1 MDFFFNLSTKAKLM
15 TCFAIVIIINLIV
28 SFSTLSTLH
37 SIYRNSVQIDA
48 TLNLAFNRIY
58 NIQTAVDQAKFVYA
72 NSFNSKNTRLNDT
85 QLRTEGPQALAEIE
99 QALSIL
105 NPDFMGTQEYHDDCI
120 GLRDNA
126 LTGIKVIRERVDPLL
141 NAGQLDEA
149 FDVFLVDAYPFFANA
164 TTHAAS
170 LYKQQTQA
178 CLALTN
184 SSKDPTMIY
193 VDVGLTIV
201 GVIVAIILALLMSGY
216 ISRSLTNQIAVLQLL
231 ADGDFSQH
239 IHEGYKDEFGH
250 SHDVLRNMRNSLN
263 NIINLT
269 KRECTRLQS
278 EMRQLQQVSHSI
290 AQTSSDIQNQ
300 AVTVA
305 AASDEMVSTTSDI
318 ARNCET
324 AANGS
329 NICKDITTEGLTMV
343 GRAVENIRQQADHT
357 KDNATKI
364 ESLAKQTHE
373 IGSIVSTID
382 DIAAQTNLLALNAAI
397 EAARAGEAGRGFAVV
412 ADEVRALASRTTAST
427 QEISKMVKNIQ
438 DEAAVATESIN
449 ASVANMDTVASDAQ
463 NVMNL
468 LDEITTH
475 VNDVNAQITQIATA
489 AEQQTTATSEIS
501 THMQN
506 VTQVTTDMSNNAE
519 SQYQQMETAYNDL
532 RKLID
537 ALSFFKTREG
547 EQPTTGTG
555 ATTMAKAVQSIES
568 NKA

>member
-72 NSFNSKNTRLNDT
+72 NGFNSKNTRLNDT
-85 QLRTEGPQALAEIE
+85 QLRTEGPQALAKIE

-164 TTHAAS
+164 TTHASS

-506 VTQVTTDMSNNAE
+506 VTQVTTEMSNNAE

-555 ATTMAKAVQSIES
+555 AATMAKAVHSIEDS
-568 NKA
+568 KA

>member
-15 TCFAIVIIINLIV
+15 TCFAIVILINLIV

-37 SIYRNSVQIDA
+37 SIYQNSVQIDA

-72 NSFNSKNTRLNDT
+72 SGLNSKNTRLNDT
-85 QLRTEGPQALAEIE
+85 QLRTEGPKALAEIE

-105 NPDFMGTQEYHDDCI
+105 NPDFMGTQEYRDDCI
-120 GLRDNA
+120 GLRDSA
-126 LTGIKVIRERVDPLL
+126 LTGIKVIREKVEPLL

-149 FDVFLVDAYPFFANA
+149 FDVFLVDAYPYFADA
-164 TTHAAS
+164 TTHAS
-170 LYKQQTQA
+170 NLYRQQTQA

-184 SSKDPTMIY
+184 SAKDPTMIY
-193 VDVGLTIV
+193 VDIGLTIV
-201 GVIVAIILALLMSGY
+201 SVIVAIILALLMSGY
-216 ISRSLTNQIAVLQLL
+216 ISRSLSKQIEVLQLL

-278 EMRQLQQVSHSI
+278 EMRQLQQVSHNI

-305 AASDEMVSTTSDI
+305 AASDEMVSTTADI

-438 DEAAVATESIN
+438 DEAAVATDSIN
-449 ASVANMDTVASDAQ
+449 ASVANMDTVATDAQ

-501 THMQN
+501 SHMQN

-555 ATTMAKAVQSIES
+555 AATMAKAVHSIEDS
-568 NKA
+568 KA